1 MADPLYKFV
10 TGTGDSSHQH
20 NINEAARQGYDVVQM
35 TLDAE
40 QRGENKQLIVL
51 MRLRPKPAQLH

>member
-1 MADPLYKFV
+1 MDGPLYKFV
-10 TGTGDSSHQH
+10 IGNGDSSHQH

-40 QRGENKQLIVL
+40 QRSQNKQLIVL
-51 MRLRPKPAQLH
+51 MRLRPKPSQLH